1 MATKRKKPD
10 EGGGFVGRLAERGE
24 EAVTRL
30 VDELGRNPRVT
41 DALNK
46 AMSAKGKVDAGA
58 RRTLSQVGLAAADEL
73 KDLRKQIER
82 LERRLARLEGS
93 RSTRARP
100 ASATSAKRSETKK
113 KPTTRKRT
121 TTTTVKKDAE
131 KATSPAPG
139 RSIGGGSGRGSSPGG
154 GSAAA

>member
-1 MATKRKKPD
+1 MASKRKKRD
-10 EGGGFVGRLAERGE
+10 EGGFVERLAGRGE

-30 VDELGRNPRVT
+30 LDEMANNPRVT
-41 DALNK
+41 DALGK

-93 RSTRARP
+93 TST
-100 ASATSAKRSETKK
+100 TAKRGETKK

-121 TTTTVKKDAE
+121 TSTKVKKDAE
-131 KATSPAPG
+131 KAASPAPG
-139 RSIGGGSGRGSSPGG
+139 RSIGGGSGRSSGAGG
-154 GSAAA
+154 GSAGA

>member
-1 MATKRKKPD
+1 MATRGKKPD

-24 EAVTRL
+24 EAVTRI

-41 DALNK
+41 DALDK

-58 RRTLSQVGLAAADEL
+58 RRTLSQIGLAAADEL

-82 LERRLARLEGS
+82 LERRLARLEGGGS
-93 RSTRARP
+93 SRTRTPTRST
-100 ASATSAKRSETKK
+100 AKRSETKK

-121 TTTTVKKDAE
+121 TTTKKDTE

-139 RSIGGGSGRGSSPGG
+139 RSIGGGPGRGSSPGG

>member
-1 MATKRKKPD
+1 MASKRKKRD
-10 EGGGFVGRLAERGE
+10 EGGFVERLAGRGE

-30 VDELGRNPRVT
+30 LDEMANNPRVT
-41 DALNK
+41 DALGK

-93 RSTRARP
+93 TPRT
-100 ASATSAKRSETKK
+100 AKRSESKK

-121 TTTTVKKDAE
+121 TSTKVKKDAE
-131 KATSPAPG
+131 KAASPAPG
-139 RSIGGGSGRGSSPGG
+139 RSIGGGSGRSSGAGG